1 MVMIVTTDEQL
12 EELLVKVQ
20 ERISKLMSVLNDY
33 IYLDS
38 QSTQHFCHIKRNKK
52 TFYNVLRNSSEAL
65 LADIDI
71 CQNFICKKIYKQN
84 HLASKAFEMNLQGK
98 DYFVYNIQ
106 VIFQSIKKQH
116 EDIQRNKQ
124 CKIFKRNEYAIGK
137 CLFLHDMLYD
147 VSEFFDDLY
156 KFKQKEYRKRL
167 QEGIIEEGQILFT
180 KQYRQRARKNKLYSS
195 KDILRAS
202 NQIKNRY
209 LYKDDI
215 AAVPVVIFQMRQI
228 IELRILEILGI
239 RAIITDDGLLEKITA
254 NTFLNMKNFATD
266 VIMPIEVG
274 TLKKIY
280 TWTCVYV
287 HRGLS
292 GEYWLIDFL
301 YSYLIDFTI
310 ENAIMKES
318 FVKTLLER
326 ISKHTH
332 IKKENIIMMKT
343 RDARVVDDK
352 EFDEIKAL
360 INKKGYRKYMDLEKE
375 KLFNRMMMG

>member
-1 MVMIVTTDEQL
+1 MATTDEQL
-12 EELLVKVQ
+12 EELLLKVQ

-52 TFYNVLRNSSEAL
+52 TFYNVLRKSSEAL
-65 LADIDI
+65 LADIDS
-71 CQNFICKKIYKQN
+71 CQNFICKKRYKQN
-84 HLASKAFEMNLQGK
+84 HLASKVFEMNLQGK

-116 EDIQRNKQ
+116 EDIQVNREYKV
-124 CKIFKRNEYAIGK
+124 FKRNEYAIGK
-137 CLFLHDMLYD
+137 CLFFHDMLYD
-147 VSEFFDDLY
+147 VSEFFDALY
-156 KFKQKEYRKRL
+156 QFKQEEYIKWF
-167 QEGIIEEGQILFT
+167 QEGKIEEGEKLF
-180 KQYRQRARKNKLYSS
+180 KEQYRQRAKKNKLYSS

-239 RAIITDDGLLEKITA
+239 RAIVTDNGLLEKITA

-266 VIMPIEVG
+266 VLTPIEAG

-280 TWTCVYV
+280 AWTCVYV

-310 ENAIMKES
+310 EDAIMKES

-332 IKKENIIMMKT
+332 IKKENIIMKKT
-343 RDARVVDDK
+343 KDARVVNDK

-375 KLFNRMMMG
+375 KLFNQMMKE